1 MDDPEGIYSVERM
14 GLQSNVTLLQQKLHD
29 ILPMYYDFTGFLS
42 SGTYPAANML
52 LSKMFISK
60 KKYTIGNTGL
70 RPDDMLA
77 IDCLKQ
83 ASLKEILSND
93 SLPDKVQA
101 RIFELEAGALAAYL
115 STSVAPEK
123 LYQFS
128 EQLSSGTQFEEITLE
143 QIARN
148 FQTDLG
154 VDLLP
159 FMDKLYQREGLPS
172 FDIRDIQVQQIIT
185 DGFPKYQ
192 VGFKVWNMSDMDGVI
207 SILADDETVDEFM
220 SKREGGIAV
229 DFNMP
234 LREKYYMI
242 PAGVCKEV
250 KFIMNGDHGYI
261 GTNLAANFPGDYN
274 IPLVK
279 EGISKIREGMEGIWD
294 IDRRFLRKF
303 RRDHC

>member
-1 MDDPEGIYSVERM
+1 
-14 GLQSNVTLLQQKLHD
+14 
-29 ILPMYYDFTGFLS
+29 MYYDFTGFLS
-42 SGTYPAANML
+42 LGTYPAANML

-148 FQTDLG
+148 FQVDLG

-159 FMDKLYQREGLPS
+159 FMDKLS
-172 FDIRDIQVQQIIT
+172 
-185 DGFPKYQ
+185 
-192 VGFKVWNMSDMDGVI
+192 
-207 SILADDETVDEFM
+207 
-220 SKREGGIAV
+220 
-229 DFNMP
+229 
-234 LREKYYMI
+234 
-242 PAGVCKEV
+242 
-250 KFIMNGDHGYI
+250 NGRGSRLLI
-261 GTNLAANFPGDYN
+261 
-274 IPLVK
+274 
-279 EGISKIREGMEGIWD
+279 
-294 IDRRFLRKF
+294 
-303 RRDHC
+303 